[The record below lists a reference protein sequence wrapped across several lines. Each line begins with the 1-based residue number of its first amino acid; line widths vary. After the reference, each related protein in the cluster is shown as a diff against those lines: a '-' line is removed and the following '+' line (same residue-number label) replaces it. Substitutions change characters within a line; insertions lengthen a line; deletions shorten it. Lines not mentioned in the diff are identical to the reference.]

1 MALRS
6 RLPHA
11 IRNYENDVRNG
22 QEIGPSALHG
32 LVGKAAV
39 GDNDIWCHS
48 KRMHTSPAID
58 AAPQFMAVVQDG
70 QVPTD
75 AALTGALG
83 RRIAAYHVTAD
94 AEPSDGDL
102 EAPPP

>member
-1 MALRS
+1 
-6 RLPHA
+6 
-11 IRNYENDVRNG
+11 
-22 QEIGPSALHG
+22 
-32 LVGKAAV
+32 
-39 GDNDIWCHS
+39 
-48 KRMHTSPAID
+48 MHTSPAID

-102 EAPPP
+102 EAPPREGGPDLFRRAVARFPDYSLYPLADPADGSDAKLG